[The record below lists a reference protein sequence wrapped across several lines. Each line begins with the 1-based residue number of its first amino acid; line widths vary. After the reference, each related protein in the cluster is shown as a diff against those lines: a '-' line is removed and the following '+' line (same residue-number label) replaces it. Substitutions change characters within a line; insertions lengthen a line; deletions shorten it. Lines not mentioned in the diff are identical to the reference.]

1 MRSVRGDAEDPADD
15 SRVPVSQVRGETARA
30 GVSRGGV
37 GGADGGGGGGG
48 CAGGRAEAEAA
59 DAEEAEEKA
68 SAREKASGDRLAE
81 TRRAAREE
89 LERHVAFSK
98 SLEDVVEALARRLA
112 PSRARVRGVPDVD
125 LAAAPLRAKI

>member
-1 MRSVRGDAEDPADD
+1 MCIRAREAAE
-15 SRVPVSQVRGETARA
+15 AR
-30 GVSRGGV
+30 
-37 GGADGGGGGGG
+37 
-48 CAGGRAEAEAA
+48 GGRADAEAA
-59 DAEEAEEKA
+59 DAEEAEETKA

-112 PSRARVRGVPDVD
+112 PSRARGKGVPDVN